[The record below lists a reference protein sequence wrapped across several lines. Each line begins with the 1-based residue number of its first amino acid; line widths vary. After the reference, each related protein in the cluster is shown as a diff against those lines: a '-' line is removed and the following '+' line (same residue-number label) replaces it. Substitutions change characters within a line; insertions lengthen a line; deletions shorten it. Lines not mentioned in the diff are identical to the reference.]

1 MPVISDLRVSV
12 TAEDLTRSWG
22 PQRARLVSPKML
34 ARVSEL
40 LKQIEAEHWLQPRIS
55 FRFWPVTAITPEG
68 IELANGVRLRA
79 PLAFEY
85 FRGATQVGI
94 GVCTLGGTLEK
105 HIAEAFES
113 RDRLRGVL
121 LDEIGTLALYQLSDR
136 LDERMQ
142 QDAQLLGLDISGILN
157 PGDDGFDLSE
167 HGLLLELSGGAEI
180 GLSVTTLGMLR
191 PQKSISL
198 VVGLGKDMPKWNRA
212 ERCEHCKMKERCPN
226 RQFLTE
232 EVAT

>member
-1 MPVISDLRVSV
+1 MPVLSDLRVSV

-22 PQRARLVSPKML
+22 PQRARLVSPRML

-40 LKQIEAEHWLQPRIS
+40 LERIEAQHWLQPQIS
-55 FRFWPVTAITPEG
+55 FQFWPVAEVTPEG
-68 IELANGVRLRA
+68 IELANGSRLRA
-79 PLAFEY
+79 PLAFDY
-85 FRGATQVGI
+85 FRGATQLGI

-105 HIAEAFES
+105 HVAESFES

-142 QDAQLLGLDISGILN
+142 EDAALLGLDISGILN

-167 HGLLLELSGGAEI
+167 HGLLLSLSGGAEI
-180 GLSVTTLGMLR
+180 GLSVTMLGMLR

-198 VVGLGKDMPKWNRA
+198 VVGLGEDMPKWNPA
-212 ERCEHCKMKERCPN
+212 DRCERCKMKDRCPN
-226 RQFLTE
+226 RRSLIQ
-232 EVAT
+232 EVAQ

>member
-1 MPVISDLRVSV
+1 MPVLSDLRVSV

-22 PQRARLVSPKML
+22 PQRARLVSPRML

-40 LKQIEAEHWLQPRIS
+40 LEQIEAEHWLQPQIT
-55 FRFWPVTAITPEG
+55 FQFWPVAAVTPEG
-68 IELANGVRLRA
+68 IELANGSRLHA
-79 PLAFEY
+79 PLAFDY
-85 FRGATQVGI
+85 FRGATQLGI
-94 GVCTLGGTLEK
+94 GVCTLGSTLEK
-105 HIAEAFES
+105 HVAELFES

-142 QDAQLLGLDISGILN
+142 EDAALLGLDISGILN
-157 PGDDGFDLSE
+157 PGDDGFDISE
-167 HGLLLELSGGAEI
+167 HGLVLSLSGGAEI
-180 GLSVTTLGMLR
+180 GLSVTMLGMLR

-198 VVGLGKDMPKWNRA
+198 LVGLGKDMPKWSRA
-212 ERCEHCKMKERCPN
+212 ERCEHCKMKDRCPN
-226 RQFLTE
+226 RQFLIE